1 MANMQASECGR
12 AKCKQGARSRGHY
25 AAINNRLIS
34 AANGGNMD
42 ALLETIKRDVSKMNI
57 VNLSTALHRLAKL
70 AARSAR
76 ALEQV
81 KTHAVVDQLVAAVSA
96 LRTISAPRTD
106 TVPQPQALSNI
117 VWALATIQRMDLPL
131 LESCANLAQMH
142 FSSFKPYE
150 LSAVLW
156 AFATYD
162 SLDSTAAS
170 YGAPLFREAADK
182 LPGNMQDYSFR
193 CLVMIV
199 WAFATAGH
207 HDEKL
212 FASAAQQMRV
222 VGESANRQDV
232 SNAAWAFSRA
242 GFFHDE
248 LFEVLSR
255 KWPSQCPIVQKRPE
269 TPPSDCSTS
278 SIAAGLNDI
287 SSVTSEEVTGLGG
300 PPGLPPPLEF
310 MPQSIDLENLN
321 EWRMQYRRYRVG
333 HANGSK
339 GEIAPAV
346 TIHEEAPCIQDKPL
360 APPLEFIPKT
370 VADDELSVFR
380 RDYQHFREGYAKG
393 AKGELPEPKYI
404 RLEELSCR
412 PLHAK

>member
-1 MANMQASECGR
+1 MVRPQARNCGVD
-12 AKCKQGARSRGHY
+12 KCKQGSRSRGHF
-25 AAINNRLIS
+25 AAINSRLIS
-34 AANGGNMD
+34 AANGGSID
-42 ALLETIKRDVSKMNI
+42 ALLEAIQRDLPKMNI

-70 AARSAR
+70 AAKSAS
-76 ALEQV
+76 ALEHV
-81 KTHAVVDQLVAAVSA
+81 KTHVVVDQLIASVSE
-96 LRTISAPRTD
+96 LRTISAPQMD

-117 VWALATIQRMDLPL
+117 VWALATIQRVNLPL
-131 LESCANLAQMH
+131 LEMCANLAHMH
-142 FSSFKPYE
+142 FASFKPYE

-156 AFATYD
+156 AFATY
-162 SLDSTAAS
+162 SSIDSTAGS
-170 YGAPLFREAADK
+170 YGASLFREAADK

-212 FASAAQQMRV
+212 FASAAKQMALA
-222 VGESANRQDV
+222 GESANRQDI
-232 SNAAWAFSRA
+232 SNTAWAYSRA

-248 LFEVLSR
+248 FFVELSQ
-255 KWPSQCPIVQKRPE
+255 KWSSQYPNFQKRGRA
-269 TPPSDCSTS
+269 PPSDCSTS
-278 SIAAGLNDI
+278 IAAGLNDV
-287 SSVTSEEVTGLGG
+287 SSVSSEEVTSLGG

-321 EWRMQYRRYRVG
+321 EWRMQYRQYRVG

-346 TIHEEAPCIQDKPL
+346 TIQEEAPCMQDKPL

-370 VADDELSVFR
+370 VPADELSVFR

-393 AKGELPEPKYI
+393 AKGELPEPRYI
-404 RLEELSCR
+404 SLDELSCR
-412 PLHAK
+412 PANANY